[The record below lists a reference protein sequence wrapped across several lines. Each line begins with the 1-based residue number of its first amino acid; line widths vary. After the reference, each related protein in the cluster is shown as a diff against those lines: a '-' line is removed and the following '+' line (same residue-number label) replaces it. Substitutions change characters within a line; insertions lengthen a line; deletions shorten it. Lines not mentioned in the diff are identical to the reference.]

1 MKNIFDKK
9 KLKQSLEAVD
19 TAAVLIPVKAF
30 AADPFE
36 AITKGTNDT
45 NSKAFAL
52 GIVIAGFMLVLCGIG
67 FMLSKRFRELA
78 KEHMGYVIAG
88 VIVMVISGQLIAWV
102 TTTFGGGN

>member
-9 KLKQSLEAVD
+9 KLKQSLEAVA

-52 GIVIAGFMLVLCGIG
+52 GFMLVLCGIG